1 MNFKQKLQKLY
12 KLQLSI
18 NSLTEEVFQKQL
30 SSVTHQMPSRSK
42 PSQSSQLSPKSS
54 KLSEVSRIILLL
66 QKQNTELTS
75 AIQKNLNTLS
85 GLISPLIEKTLSL
98 LVIVQQH
105 LPNTLNNEFLS
116 ERAEIEIQFKE
127 VTSFIRLFTGLFV
140 EDDDTNSDFERYS
153 TISQHNLSPIRI
165 ETDEIDLRR
174 ELGRIQ
180 ETGAKGSE
188 NFSDE
193 TLQTEQFLKILEQE
207 IQSDRD
213 NLTSLSK
220 LFEKVEVEKRNLCE
234 GKAWKRDDNKILLVS
249 KVIDELI
256 TILKSCLRR
265 KQSKV
270 NDLKSVRG
278 EFNRSLN
285 LHSRKNP
292 SFEDL
297 DQKFAYSYNGFQA
310 SGNNSAELEKFG
322 FPLPPKFNQLDD
334 LDDSSSI
341 SSRSIHLK
349 PPRDDSK
356 KELQRLR
363 AVNENFKKNDEKHQ
377 EIVKNLKSKLKNLA
391 FNATGSKAIQ
401 EMREEVRDFKYYCV
415 QELNSYENDLKAKI
429 FIFSKEFIAKIS
441 QFSRK
446 FKEEI
451 EELNENNEILNIQIE
466 ALKDE
471 FQDEV
476 KKINGESSE
485 LRRTCKEY
493 KDKLDRSTIVMA
505 RIGKEVGAKSDNLE
519 NVWNGVDR
527 LAKLIKEIAK
537 EVGVRN
543 IEKVEELIQG
553 YKERGELIL

>member
-12 KLQLSI
+12 TLQLSI

-30 SSVTHQMPSRSK
+30 ASVTHRVPSRSK
-42 PSQSSQLSPKSS
+42 PSQSIQLSPKSS

-75 AIQKNLNTLS
+75 AIHKNLNTLS

-127 VTSFIRLFTGLFV
+127 VTSFIRLFSGLFV
-140 EDDDTNSDFERYS
+140 EDDEINSDFERFS

-165 ETDEIDLRR
+165 ETDEIELRR

-207 IQSDRD
+207 IESDRD
-213 NLTSLSK
+213 NLTSLNK
-220 LFEKVEVEKRNLCE
+220 LFEKVEVEKRILYE
-234 GKAWKRDDNKILLVS
+234 GKTKYKVDEKIFLVS

-256 TILKSCLRR
+256 AILKNCLRR

-270 NDLKSVRG
+270 DDLKSVRG
-278 EFNRSLN
+278 DFNRSLN

-297 DQKFAYSYNGFQA
+297 DKKFAFSYNGFQS

-334 LDDSSSI
+334 LDDSSSV

-349 PPRDDSK
+349 PPRDDSR

-363 AVNENFKKNDEKHQ
+363 LVNENYKKNDEKHQ
-377 EIVKNLKSKLKNLA
+377 EIVKSLKNKLKNLT
-391 FNATGSKAIQ
+391 FNATGSKVIQ
-401 EMREEVRDFKYYCV
+401 ELREELRDFKYYCG
-415 QELNSYENDLKAKI
+415 QELKSYENDLKAKI
-429 FIFSKEFIAKIS
+429 LIFSKEFITKIS

-446 FKEEI
+446 YKEEI

-476 KKINGESSE
+476 KKINLEASE
-485 LRRTCKEY
+485 LRKTCKDY
-493 KDKLDRSTIVMA
+493 KEKLEKSSLVMA
-505 RIGKEVGAKSDNLE
+505 KIGKEVGAKGESLE

-527 LAKLIKEIAK
+527 LAKLVREIVK
-537 EVGVRN
+537 EVELRN
-543 IEKVEELIQG
+543 IERVEELIEG
-553 YKERGELIL
+553 FKGKVELGL

>member
-116 ERAEIEIQFKE
+116 ERAEIEIQLKE

-220 LFEKVEVEKRNLCE
+220 LFEKVEVEKR
-234 GKAWKRDDNKILLVS
+234 
-249 KVIDELI
+249 
-256 TILKSCLRR
+256 
-265 KQSKV
+265 
-270 NDLKSVRG
+270 
-278 EFNRSLN
+278 
-285 LHSRKNP
+285 
-292 SFEDL
+292 
-297 DQKFAYSYNGFQA
+297 
-310 SGNNSAELEKFG
+310 
-322 FPLPPKFNQLDD
+322 
-334 LDDSSSI
+334 
-341 SSRSIHLK
+341 
-349 PPRDDSK
+349 K
-356 KELQRLR
+356 K
-363 AVNENFKKNDEKHQ
+363 
-377 EIVKNLKSKLKNLA
+377 
-391 FNATGSKAIQ
+391 
-401 EMREEVRDFKYYCV
+401 
-415 QELNSYENDLKAKI
+415 
-429 FIFSKEFIAKIS
+429 
-441 QFSRK
+441 
-446 FKEEI
+446 
-451 EELNENNEILNIQIE
+451 
-466 ALKDE
+466 
-471 FQDEV
+471 
-476 KKINGESSE
+476 
-485 LRRTCKEY
+485 
-493 KDKLDRSTIVMA
+493 
-505 RIGKEVGAKSDNLE
+505 
-519 NVWNGVDR
+519 
-527 LAKLIKEIAK
+527 
-537 EVGVRN
+537 
-543 IEKVEELIQG
+543 
-553 YKERGELIL
+553 